1 MGESYSFADLAD
13 MAGDRFNPPPEGN
26 YEFTIHSAEHQVSK
40 RSGNDMIVCGLKIAE
55 GPEAG
60 KFIKTVYV
68 SKPGP
73 GTKPD
78 KMDGALRMFTR
89 HMKAVGI
96 SLETLKEHNPTM
108 SQIAQ
113 TMIGKT
119 VAGRVKHDDT
129 YNGEVQ
135 AEMQGPMRPPS
146 AGAIEVTGFPV
157 MSEVQEVYG
166 SGGGAPQIADD
177 AGF

>member
-1 MGESYSFADLAD
+1 MGESYSFEDLAN

-26 YEFTIHSAEHQVSK
+26 YEFTIQSAEHQVSK
-40 RSGNDMIVCGLKIAE
+40 RSGNDMIVCSLKIAE

-60 KFIKTVYV
+60 KSIKTVYV

-108 SQIAQ
+108 AQIAQ

-119 VAGRVKHDDT
+119 VSGPVKHED
-129 YNGEVQ
+129 YQGEVQ
-135 AEMQGPMRPPS
+135 AGLNGPMRAPS
-146 AGAIEVTGFPV
+146 TGAIEVTGFPV
-157 MSEVQEVYG
+157 MSEAQEVYG